1 MNALLITG
9 GAASSGADLTIT
21 VPGTLAIRNNA
32 GQLPAFY
39 PGVEQWAGFTITVG
53 TAPTGLG
60 SQISVDV
67 YLATSPPTLQFT
79 LAIAAGTVSVSATAA
94 QIAAAVGVP
103 ANTNVYLNITAVG
116 STFPG
121 ADLTA
126 KAF

>member
-1 MNALLITG
+1 
-9 GAASSGADLTIT
+9 LTIT

-39 PGVEQWAGFTITVG
+39 PAVEEWSGFTLTVG
-53 TAPTGLG
+53 TAPTG

-79 LAIAAGTVSVSATAA
+79 LAIAAGTLSVSATPA
-94 QIAAAVGVP
+94 QVAAAVSVP

-116 STFPG
+116 SSFPG